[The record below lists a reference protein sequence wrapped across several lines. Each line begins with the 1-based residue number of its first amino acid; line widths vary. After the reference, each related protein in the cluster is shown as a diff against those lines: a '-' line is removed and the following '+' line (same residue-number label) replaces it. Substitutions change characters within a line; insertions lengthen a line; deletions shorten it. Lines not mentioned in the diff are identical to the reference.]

1 MFTQNCSFHVRSVAP
16 RIGTAEPAGAAAVS
30 RIGVRAAR
38 RGVAAAAS
46 RIGVRVARRM
56 VASIVVAIGVA
67 TLMAASGCQSES
79 SPGMAPPPPPGRAE
93 DRVLVVHDALDSGSI
108 EVADYYCLRR
118 SIRADHR
125 LAIRADPVDEISLAD
140 YLARIEAPARAF
152 LDRAALRDSIDFIV
166 LIRGMPLRIR
176 ENGCSVDAFLGAMD
190 LPVEPPLHR
199 EAAGLRRLANP
210 YYEQRKRFRHRE
222 FGTYLVTRLDGYE
235 VADAL
240 ALVDRSLAARR
251 ESGPFLLDLD
261 PRRDSPGYG
270 ELNVAA
276 RRAAPLLRGRGLQV
290 VLEDTEAFV
299 PATEPLAGYF
309 SWGSNDGSF
318 DPATYRALR
327 FLPGALVETAVSTSG
342 RTFRSC
348 TGGQS
353 LVADLVT
360 GGVTGVKGYVS
371 EPLTVGLCRADILF
385 DRYAAGYTLAESFA
399 AASPLVKWKDVVVGD
414 PLCAP
419 YARGGRAAR
428 ERDRPPP

>member
-1 MFTQNCSFHVRSVAP
+1 
-16 RIGTAEPAGAAAVS
+16 
-30 RIGVRAAR
+30 
-38 RGVAAAAS
+38 
-46 RIGVRVARRM
+46 
-56 VASIVVAIGVA
+56 
-67 TLMAASGCQSES
+67 
-79 SPGMAPPPPPGRAE
+79 
-93 DRVLVVHDALDSGSI
+93 
-108 EVADYYCLRR
+108 
-118 SIRADHR
+118 
-125 LAIRADPVDEISLAD
+125 
-140 YLARIEAPARAF
+140 
-152 LDRAALRDSIDFIV
+152 
-166 LIRGMPLRIR
+166 MPLRIR

-190 LPVEPPLHR
+190 LPVEPPRHR

-210 YYEQRKRFRHRE
+210 YYGQKMRFRHRE

-251 ESGPFLLDLD
+251 ESKPFLLDLD

-270 ELNVAA
+270 ELNAAA
-276 RRAAPLLRGRGLQV
+276 RRAAALLRRRGLQV

-299 PATEPLAGYF
+299 PGKRPLAGYF

-318 DPATYRALR
+318 NPATYRALR
-327 FLPGALVETAVSTSG
+327 FVPGALAETAVSTSG
-342 RTFRSC
+342 RTFRRC

-353 LVADLVT
+353 LVADLVA

-371 EPLTVGLCRADILF
+371 EPLTVSLCRADLLF

-419 YARGGRAAR
+419 YARKSRSA
-428 ERDRPPP
+428 RDRDRSPRD

>member
-1 MFTQNCSFHVRSVAP
+1 MLVQNRRFLVTPVAS
-16 RIGTAEPAGAAAVS
+16 RTGTAAPALAAV
-30 RIGVRAAR
+30 
-38 RGVAAAAS
+38 
-46 RIGVRVARRM
+46 
-56 VASIVVAIGVA
+56 VVAIGVA
-67 TLMAASGCQSES
+67 TLMMASGCRSES
-79 SPGMAPPPPPGRAE
+79 SPGNAPPPPPGRAE
-93 DRVLVVHDALDSGSI
+93 DRVLVVHDALDPGSI

-125 LAIRADPVDEISLAD
+125 LAIRADPVEEVSLAE
-140 YLARIEAPARAF
+140 YLARIEAPVRAF

-166 LIRGMPLRIR
+166 LTRGIPLRIH

-190 LPVEPPLHR
+190 VPVEPPLHR

-210 YYEQRKRFRHRE
+210 YYGQTKRFRHRE
-222 FGTYLVTRLDGYE
+222 FGIYLVTRLDGYD

-240 ALVDRSLAARR
+240 ALVDRSLAARS

-261 PRRDSPGYG
+261 PRYESPGYA
-270 ELNVAA
+270 EVNAAA
-276 RRAAPLLRGRGLQV
+276 RRAAPMLRARGLRV
-290 VLEDTEAFV
+290 VLEDTKAF
-299 PATEPLAGYF
+299 AHGTRPLAGYF

-327 FLPGALVETAVSTSG
+327 FLPGALAETAVSTSG

-371 EPLTVGLCRADILF
+371 EPTTASLCRADILF

-414 PLCAP
+414 ALCAP
-419 YARGGRAAR
+419 YVRGGRAAGG
-428 ERDRPPP
+428 RDRPPQD